1 MAAFIGSLY
10 VTFRALPQLA
20 MASGPYPLGT
30 KLAMAWG
37 TSNGMRTRGVLS
49 DSRVENRAKI
59 GRGGSA
65 NLGMWPPLE
74 GGPSEPV
81 PQAIASLPRAQE
93 LGTYEVLVVED
104 DPAQRDLLSKLFD
117 AANTKNLGVVT
128 FNVEMVDC
136 GRAALETT
144 KVDGSRF
151 QLILLDLVLP
161 DIAGQEVRRLP
172 GLSEPPN
179 TRVANPYVAGSTPAS
194 SQLLPQLRVH
204 VGEDS
209 AILIASAHTQV
220 SASTESG
227 GCPLPRAAPC
237 PPSPPVR
244 KLPTRRSRVARASP
258 MP

>member
-1 MAAFIGSLY
+1 
-10 VTFRALPQLA
+10 
-20 MASGPYPLGT
+20 
-30 KLAMAWG
+30 
-37 TSNGMRTRGVLS
+37 
-49 DSRVENRAKI
+49 
-59 GRGGSA
+59 
-65 NLGMWPPLE
+65 MWPPLE
-74 GGPSEPV
+74 GGPWEPV
-81 PQAIASLPRAQE
+81 PQAIASLPSAQE

-128 FNVEMVDC
+128 FNVVMVDC

-161 DIAGQEVRRLP
+161 DIAGQEVRASRLALNFP
-172 GLSEPPN
+172 PSGSLRPPN

-194 SQLLPQLRVH
+194 SQLLPQLRAH